1 MTRYVALLRGINVGG
16 QKLIKMKELV
26 RIFTAAGFKNARTYI
41 ASGNVIFDS
50 RATDSRSMERRIERA
65 LKKALG
71 HEITV
76 ILRKV
81 SDLEKLVKFDPFKGE
96 EAGPDLMLF
105 VVFLRDAP
113 ARKPRLPLVSKT
125 ENMEVIEIK
134 YGTAFIESH
143 RKRTGWFGFPNNF
156 VEKELK
162 TAATTR
168 NWSTVKKI
176 VLFAA
181 KD

>member
-16 QKLIKMKELV
+16 QKLIKMEQLV
-26 RIFTAAGFKNARTYI
+26 RVLTAAGFRNVRTYI

-50 RATDSRSMERRIERA
+50 RSVDTRSMTKRIENA
-65 LKKALG
+65 LKKEWG
-71 HEITV
+71 HEIAV

-81 SDLEKLVKFDPFKGE
+81 SDLEKLVKLDPFKGG
-96 EAGPDLMLF
+96 EAGVDLMLF
-105 VVFLRDAP
+105 VAFLRDPP

-125 ENMEVIEIK
+125 EKLEVIEIR
-134 YGTAFIESH
+134 YGAAFIESH
-143 RKRTGWFGFPNNF
+143 RKQTGWFGFPNNF

-168 NWSTVKKI
+168 NW
-176 VLFAA
+176 
-181 KD
+181 